1 MMSEKIYDRLDG
13 NIIIGWLREFKSEM
27 ADICENASMGR
38 ERAKQREEVSGNAG
52 AITHTVYLAMLE
64 ARANDGDKGA
74 QQILDDYKQRAK
86 IPTLEERHRKKVEF
100 FKFKT
105 QYDRNK
111 KLREDA
117 DKNTKAGGH

>member
-1 MMSEKIYDRLDG
+1 
-13 NIIIGWLREFKSEM
+13 
-27 ADICENASMGR
+27 
-38 ERAKQREEVSGNAG
+38 
-52 AITHTVYLAMLE
+52 MLE
-64 ARANDGDKGA
+64 ARANDGDKEA

-86 IPTLEERHRKKVEF
+86 IPTLEEQHRKKVEF
-100 FKFKT
+100 FKFKA